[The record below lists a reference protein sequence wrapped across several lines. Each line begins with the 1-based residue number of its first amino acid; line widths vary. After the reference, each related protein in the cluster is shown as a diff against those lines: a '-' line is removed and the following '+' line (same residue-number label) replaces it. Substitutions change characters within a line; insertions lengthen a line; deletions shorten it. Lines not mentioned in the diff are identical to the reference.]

1 MIKWT
6 NQEVSLQIQ
15 IITKE
20 EKKINLKF
28 LLKISTLPI
37 QIRVIKFK
45 AKNKMKFK

>member
-1 MIKWT
+1 MIKWIK
-6 NQEVSLQIQ
+6 QEVSLQIQ
-15 IITKE
+15 IVIKG

-28 LLKISTLPI
+28 LLKILTLPM

>member
-1 MIKWT
+1 MIKWIK
-6 NQEVSLQIQ
+6 QEVSLQIQ
-15 IITKE
+15 IVTKG

-28 LLKISTLPI
+28 LLKILTLPM